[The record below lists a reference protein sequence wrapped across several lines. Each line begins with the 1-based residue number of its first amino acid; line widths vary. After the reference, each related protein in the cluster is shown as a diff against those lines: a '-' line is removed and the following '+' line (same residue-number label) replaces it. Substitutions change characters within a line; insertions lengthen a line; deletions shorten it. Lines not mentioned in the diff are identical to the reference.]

1 MLMAIHT
8 RHSPGQIAKGYTP
21 QKFDQDQSP
30 WRFLRQKFS
39 TLFEKDAQKMPQ
51 TPTSPNGHG
60 PAIRALDPWVSSGG
74 RMRQLL
80 TDGQRADL
88 AVMSSVVRFKKGEII
103 YQEGD
108 PANAVFNLNTGV
120 VTAFKQAPDNSEHVV
135 AFLLADDLF
144 GLSAEGQYTNS
155 TRALTAVTAYRLP
168 VTALRSRLTKDA
180 ELEFH
185 VMCKLCQELR
195 QAQRHAF
202 LLSQRSAVTKLAMFL
217 QLFEQAQ
224 IAKDE
229 STSEIHLP
237 MDRSD
242 IGEYISVTLA
252 AVSRAFRT
260 LTTRGII
267 EVRDRHH
274 VRIVDRSGFEKI
286 AGDPP
291 PPAMQFAMQSTID

>member
-1 MLMAIHT
+1 
-8 RHSPGQIAKGYTP
+8 
-21 QKFDQDQSP
+21 
-30 WRFLRQKFS
+30 
-39 TLFEKDAQKMPQ
+39 MPKA
-51 TPTSPNGHG
+51 PTSLGGHG
-60 PAIRALDPWVSSGG
+60 PAIRALDPWTPSGG

-80 TDGQRADL
+80 TDDERARL
-88 AVMSSVVRFKKGEII
+88 AVMSTIVRFKKGEVI

-108 PANAVFNLNTGV
+108 QADAVFNLNSGV
-120 VTAFKQAPDNSEHVV
+120 VTAYKKAPDGSEHIV

-144 GLSAEGQYTNS
+144 GLSAEGLYTNS

-168 VTALRSRLTKDA
+168 ATALRTRFTKDA
-180 ELEFH
+180 ELEFR

-217 QLFEQAQ
+217 QLFEQLQ
-224 IAKDE
+224 IAKGE
-229 STSEIHLP
+229 PAAEIYLP

-242 IGEYISVTLA
+242 IANYIMITLA

-260 LTTRGII
+260 LTMRGII
-267 EVRDRHH
+267 RVRDRHH
-274 VRIVDRSGFEKI
+274 VRIVDHGDFEKI

-291 PPAMQFAMQSTID
+291 PPAMRFAEAVHNGAIAV